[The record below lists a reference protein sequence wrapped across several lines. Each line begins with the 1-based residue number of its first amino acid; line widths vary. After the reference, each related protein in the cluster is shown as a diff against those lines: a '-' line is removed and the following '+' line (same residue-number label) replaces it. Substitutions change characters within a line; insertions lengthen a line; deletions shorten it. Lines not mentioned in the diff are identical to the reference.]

1 MGIYCMKLSLGLSAS
16 LLSITVATALFSGA
30 ANAQANNF
38 ADISFAV
45 QHDDNITRA
54 FLSDDQLSDNSAHA
68 TLSAGRLLQL
78 PNLDTF
84 SLFAELGRHHFATLD
99 GLNSSHLTLGASYQH
114 KFGLGALAP
123 TLSSSFS
130 WTLEDSRT
138 EIRSREFNT
147 LDVNF
152 RKRLSNAWDFSAG
165 VSVENSDG
173 KYDGAMYASMY
184 SPDNDIFDFSQT
196 SAFTGINYTFA
207 NYSTLN
213 LSYSFIDGYT
223 VSNALAPNPTLLA
236 IADALTI
243 DAAIPAPIGRNI
255 VAYTLETSA
264 HIWTLDWSYPI
275 GRDTSISAAYSWQD
289 ISARAGVDYSN
300 NRISLT
306 LMHILK

>member
-1 MGIYCMKLSLGLSAS
+1 MKSSLGLSTS
-16 LLSITVATALFSGA
+16 VLSITLASYLFGGI
-30 ANAQANNF
+30 ANAQANDF
-38 ADISFAV
+38 LDVSVAV

-54 FLSDDQLSDNSAHA
+54 FLSDDELSDNSAHA

-78 PNLDTF
+78 PNLDTL
-84 SLFAELGRHHFATLD
+84 SLFAELGSHHFDSLD
-99 GLNSSHLTLGASYQH
+99 GLNSSHVTLGASYQH
-114 KFGLGALAP
+114 KFGLGAFVP
-123 TLSSSFS
+123 TLSSTIS
-130 WTLEDSRT
+130 WTFEDSRT

-196 SAFTGINYTFA
+196 SVFTALNYTFA

-213 LSYSFIDGYT
+213 LSYNFTDGYT

-243 DAAIPAPIGRNI
+243 DAAIPAPAGRNI
-255 VAYTLETSA
+255 VAYSLETNA
-264 HIWTLDWSYPI
+264 HIFTLDWSYPI

-300 NRISLT
+300 NRTSLT
-306 LMHILK
+306 LVHILK